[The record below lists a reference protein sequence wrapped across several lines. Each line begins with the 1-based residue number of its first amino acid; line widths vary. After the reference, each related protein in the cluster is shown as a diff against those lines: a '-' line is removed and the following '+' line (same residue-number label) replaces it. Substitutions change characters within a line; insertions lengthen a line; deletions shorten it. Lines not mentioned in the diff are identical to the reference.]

1 MHASLCRVP
10 KCNTSK
16 MKSRNSRKG
25 ESSCIPCERYVHTG
39 LDFLGWRPVGIVG
52 THKNLTKLAGAFV
65 DKWS

>member
-16 MKSRNSRKG
+16 MKFRNSRKG

-39 LDFLGWRPVGIVG
+39 LDFWDGDQWYRGNPQKYNKARRSLCR
-52 THKNLTKLAGAFV
+52 
-65 DKWS
+65 